1 MRTGSRARQLSLLS
15 VKAWRGK
22 RHGKQSPVE
31 FLFRNPYWH
40 ESQHNHSEGKA
51 PSRRAGWDASWE
63 IDFPMENGAY
73 FELDNQLSAGWQGQ
87 KIYFQSEGRI
97 DLGSLGAEALRI
109 EFGSLQ
115 SNSKK

>member
-1 MRTGSRARQLSLLS
+1 M
-15 VKAWRGK
+15 
-22 RHGKQSPVE
+22 
-31 FLFRNPYWH
+31 
-40 ESQHNHSEGKA
+40 
-51 PSRRAGWDASWE
+51 ASWE

-97 DLGSLGAEALRI
+97 ELGSLGAEALRI

-115 SNSKK
+115 SNSKKY